1 MKNLKKVL
9 SLVLALA
16 MALSLMTAAF
26 AADASDYKD
35 YSKVT
40 YKEAVDVMTAAGIF
54 NGGDGNNFNP
64 DATLNREQAAKIIT
78 YMLVGQE
85 KADKLTAT
93 VAPYAD
99 VAANRW
105 SAGAIAYCTN
115 EGILAGD
122 GNGRFNPTAPV
133 LGTQFAKML
142 LVALGYDAKIENL
155 VGNSWAINTAKLAL
169 GDADLDNGMEEI
181 SLSDNLTREQAAQM
195 AYNAMKATL
204 VEYEDKGGDI
214 IIGDIPINIGAS
226 KATPVTSTN
235 ADKQTISKDKATDSN
250 AYTVQFAEKYCEDLV
265 AKEGTDDAFGHPATE
280 WKYDGSKIGTYADDA
295 DNSVVMDKT
304 KSLKD
309 SLTSSDYMNYDNDD
323 VLDSAKV
330 YFNGYELGE
339 YKNLKSDDTYT
350 GAGDIVEAYENDDDE
365 VDTIVISRYVAA
377 QIDDV
382 DEDLSSTYTKKGAS
396 VSVTLTKVDSA
407 TIPAGPYYDDYNSE
421 SYIMKGY
428 TSDYTEDTV
437 LAVAFKYDGS
447 NWVNQVLN
455 SYVAEKITS
464 GVSAYTKDYIKADGT
479 KYTYAAQVDGA
490 DADSTYNSDDEY
502 DIYVSKDGY
511 AIAVTGAGLANL
523 NDVYYVTG
531 VYGASSNYGGVS
543 YYAQAVNVMTGEV
556 EELQLENPKSAVLDD
571 EAFVNLSDSDF
582 DPTIAGLYVMTD
594 KKASKSNVECKANND
609 KFNAVPF
616 YGNKDYNVTIAK
628 ATAQN
633 DGGYALVDDID
644 ADASSIKVQNA
655 KTYTGTSSAASK
667 ATTKLYLNDKTSFV
681 AAEDVKG
688 DIAVKTATGSM
699 KMSEKDPGYV
709 AVIFKNDGNK
719 AAYMVYA
726 GADLGSAV
734 SSEDVVYLVGDQDFD
749 INTKEDTTNAKLWF
763 MDGMTEKDVVVDG
776 TLDSNDQG
784 FYTYDVNSDDEYT
797 LEDNADSITANVD
810 DDTDGVASITVYSDE
825 YNGDNHLLSDG
836 SHFDDV
842 SYADAK
848 IIDARTDDAKD
859 ASAYSG
865 TISSVGA
872 LESALDKVDASTAS
886 SAKGIKLD
894 VYVKDGDILFIA
906 VTEVEKEANQAPD
919 GGNDTDAQFDELTV
933 ATSGTTTTITATMT
947 DNVDKDVTL
956 SVKVQKE
963 SASGWLDYGTC
974 KVTVNK
980 DSKTGTGTVENL
992 PAGNYQAI
1000 YGDATVNFTIK

>member
-93 VAPYAD
+93 IAPYAD

-105 SAGAIAYCTN
+105 SAGAIAYCTDA
-115 EGILAGD
+115 GIIAGD

-142 LVALGYDAKIENL
+142 LVALGYDPKIEKL
-155 VGNSWAINTAKLAL
+155 VGNEWAIKTAKLAL
-169 GDADLDNGMEEI
+169 SDDVDLDNGMEKL

-195 AYNAMKATL
+195 AFNAMKATL

-556 EELQLENPKSAVLDD
+556 EELQLENKAIKGSTGDLIASG
-571 EAFVNLSDSDF
+571 ETFVE
-582 DPTIAGLYVMTD
+582 IKGLYTFTD
-594 KKASKSNVECKANND
+594 KKQTAADDSEMKANND

-616 YGNKDYNVTIAK
+616 YGNKDYNVSIATK
-628 ATAQN
+628 LA
-633 DGGYALVDDID
+633 DDVD
-644 ADASSIKVQNA
+644 ADASSVKLGGTVT
-655 KTYTGTSSAASK
+655 TYNNNGST
-667 ATTKLYLNDKTSFV
+667 ATTTKDKLYLNDKTSFV

-719 AAYMVYA
+719 AAYVVYA

-776 TLDSNDQG
+776 TLDSDSQG

-872 LESALDKVDASTAS
+872 LESALDKVDASNAS

-919 GGNDTDAQFDELTV
+919 SGNDTDAQFDKLTV
-933 ATSGTTTTITATMT
+933 ATAGTTTTITATMT
-947 DNVDKDVTL
+947 DKVDKDVTL

-974 KVTVNK
+974 KVAVNK
-980 DSKTGTGTVENL
+980 GSKTGTGTVENL

-1000 YGDATVNFTIK
+1000 YGDATVNFTIQ